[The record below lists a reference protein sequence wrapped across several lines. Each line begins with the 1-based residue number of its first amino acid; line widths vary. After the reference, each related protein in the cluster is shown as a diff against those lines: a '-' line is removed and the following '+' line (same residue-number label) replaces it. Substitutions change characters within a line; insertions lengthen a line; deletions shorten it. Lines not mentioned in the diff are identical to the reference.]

1 MHILYLYKDYWPVIG
16 GIESHLRI
24 LAEGMAALGH
34 QVSVVVCQPQQQ
46 SLASV
51 EQHNGVAIYR
61 VPRHVD
67 VASSPFSFALPSI
80 VRQLAPDVVHLQMP
94 WPGGDVAL
102 WQLKTPFVV
111 TYQSD
116 VVRQHHLL
124 RIYAP
129 LLHHTLRRAQ
139 AIITTSPQYRDSSQ
153 TLQRYRDKCHVIPLA
168 VPASAP
174 VEASR
179 VAYWQARFP
188 EGCVLW
194 VGRMR
199 YYKGLTTLLDAL
211 ARTPPSLHVA
221 LVGDGPLMPELH
233 AQAHTLGLTAR
244 VHFLGALADADVRAL
259 QHIARFFVFPSQ
271 LRAEAF
277 GLALLEALSAGLP
290 AISCEIGTATSFVN
304 QDGHTGIVVPPD
316 DAVALAHAMHRLWS
330 DDTMR
335 RQYATHAVAWVNT
348 QFSVPQMIE
357 TTLQLYVQSLRQ
369 NSNAAN

>member
-16 GIESHLRI
+16 GIESHLRT
-24 LAEGMAALGH
+24 LAEGMATMGH
-34 QVSVVVCQPQQQ
+34 RVSVVVCQPQQQ

-51 EQHNGVAIYR
+51 AQLNGVTIYR
-61 VPRHVD
+61 VPRHID

-80 VRQLAPDVVHLQMP
+80 VRQLVPDVVHLQMP
-94 WPGGDVAL
+94 WPGGDMAL
-102 WQLKTPFVV
+102 WQLKTPYVI

-129 LLHHTLRRAQ
+129 LLHYTLQRAQ

-168 VPASAP
+168 VSAP
-174 VEASR
+174 VPAESTR
-179 VAYWQARFP
+179 IAYWHARFP

-199 YYKGLTTLLDAL
+199 YYKGLTTLLDAI
-211 ARTPPSLHVA
+211 AHTHPSLHVA
-221 LVGDGPLMPELH
+221 LVGDGPLMPGLQE
-233 AQAHTLGLTAR
+233 QAHTLGISAR
-244 VHFLGALADADVRAL
+244 VHFLGALADEDVRAL
-259 QHIARFFVFPSQ
+259 QHIARYFVFPSQ

-304 QDGHTGIVVPPD
+304 QNGRTGIVVPPA
-316 DAVALAHAMHRLWS
+316 DASALAHAMQRLWS
-330 DDTMR
+330 DDDIR
-335 RQYATHAVAWVNT
+335 RQYAAHAVAWVNE
-348 QFSVPQMIE
+348 QFSVSQMIDS
-357 TTLQLYVQSLRQ
+357 THQLYIQAIRQ
-369 NSNAAN
+369 NSSAAN